1 MIRKAWTEEKFSY
14 RGEFYRIDEISV
26 RPRPMQKP
34 HPPIW
39 MAALSPD
46 TFDLCARYGFH
57 LLCAPVFGFDLDAG
71 AAHIERYRARLTG
84 RPSNGRSPQV
94 AALTITYV
102 ADTTQQ
108 AQADLRDSV
117 LWYYRTLA
125 RYIATPKNT
134 PAAAGYEFY
143 GAARDFLTKVD
154 WDTVVK
160 RGAVV
165 CGSPAEVVERIA
177 EIRERCGMSHYL
189 AWTRIG
195 GLAKDKVLRS
205 MELMAT
211 DVMAQLR

>member
-1 MIRKAWTEEKFSY
+1 MVEGTEGLKFGQLHLFENPEGRSEK
-14 RGEFYRIDEISV
+14 EIIDEQI
-26 RPRPMQKP
+26 
-34 HPPIW
+34 
-39 MAALSPD
+39 
-46 TFDLCARYGFH
+46 DLM
-57 LLCAPVFGFDLDAG
+57 
-71 AAHIERYRARLTG
+71 
-84 RPSNGRSPQV
+84 V

-134 PAAAGYEFY
+134 PAVAGYELY

-154 WDTVVK
+154 WDTVVE

-211 DVMAQLR
+211 DVMPQLR